1 MDGTLEM
8 TYGWIHQAINAK
20 TRRWCSGSLP
30 DLEGVSRAVQHFH
43 ADHLRVRPLQHAQEV
58 VPVRNL
64 TQLE

>member
-8 TYGWIHQAINAK
+8 THGWVQQSIKAK
-20 TRRWCSGSLP
+20 TRRWCSGPLL
-30 DLEGVSRAVQHFH
+30 DVKEILRTVQHFP